1 MGSLG
6 EGMHSC
12 VRSACAVH
20 SGGSIKDLRQRGLD
34 MILDTVPVR
43 LALPTRKSPSVIGD
57 RQMEAFKSTGLEG
70 SRFGACSYGLAYF
83 FRRRT

>member
-12 VRSACAVH
+12 VRSAGAVH
-20 SGGSIKDLRQRGLD
+20 SGRPIKDLRQRCLD
-34 MILDTVPVR
+34 MILDSVPVR
-43 LALPTRKSPSVIGD
+43 LALPTCECPSVIGD
-57 RQMEAFKSTGLEG
+57 RQMEAFKSNGLEG